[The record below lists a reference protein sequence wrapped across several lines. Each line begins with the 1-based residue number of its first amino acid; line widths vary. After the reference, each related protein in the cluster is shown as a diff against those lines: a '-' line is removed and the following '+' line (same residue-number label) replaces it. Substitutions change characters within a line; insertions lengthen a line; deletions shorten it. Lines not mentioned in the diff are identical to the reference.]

1 MSERENISANA
12 IPLRRNA
19 EGEEASLSSAD
30 AYLLE
35 RVDGFSSIE
44 ELALMVGIH
53 VKDAVGALMRLHDAG
68 VVRFADHDAGPQRD
82 DHAANVERDDSGEL
96 EVGSTDVRLM
106 PSVADDEERDAPPWW
121 SSASSAAAGDSEPW
135 EGSYAGK
142 MPLPVESTTRATPRA
157 SAQESGV
164 RKLKR
169 TADVPTLASG
179 AASKPTL
186 KRDAPK
192 PDGET
197 AAPQDGASVPSTP
210 PPPLPKVSSTVS
222 ATTPPPPAPR
232 PLGRSTGAKT
242 PAVDQRARALGD
254 TGELTSKT
262 LRSGARSRGE
272 EDDTDR
278 IETVANYGRDKEDTQ
293 PHPTPPESS
302 FRATPA
308 QGSSPTALP
317 ASGTSRYIT
326 REDEVDTESATAQVS
341 RPLAGRPDTE
351 TRPQDPVHDD
361 VTASHDPADAD
372 ETGPQQVAGRHKSG
386 VIAADN
392 DRRYGQPSEDDELPE
407 ADEVLASLDLSSR
420 ATDIVDPE
428 EFEGEQEKDTR
439 ETDALESKRPW
450 AGATIDED
458 VRRENT
464 QLQEHELR
472 MLSWYLNRV
481 RAGTYYSLLDL
492 DPNADDSTIAAAA
505 TDARRYLV
513 RLRETGRCSGRGD
526 KDIELVLGGVQ
537 RAEKVLGERESRR
550 RYDNA
555 LKALHELK
563 G

>member
-19 EGEEASLSSAD
+19 EGEAATLSSAD

-53 VKDAVGALMRLHDAG
+53 VRDAVSALLRLQDAG
-68 VVRFADHDAGPQRD
+68 VVSFADHDAGPQREEQSVD
-82 DHAANVERDDSGEL
+82 DQQDDSGEL
-96 EVGSTDVRLM
+96 EVGSTDVRLK
-106 PSVADDEERDAPPWW
+106 PGVADDEERAVRPWW
-121 SSASSAAAGDSEPW
+121 SSASSAAAGESEPW

-157 SAQESGV
+157 TAQGSGV

-169 TADVPTLASG
+169 TADVPTVASG
-179 AASKPTL
+179 AKSKPAL
-186 KRDAPK
+186 RRESSKPADAP
-192 PDGET
+192 T
-197 AAPQDGASVPSTP
+197 SQDGASAPSTP
-210 PPPLPKVSSTVS
+210 PPPLPKASTT
-222 ATTPPPPAPR
+222 AGTPPPPAPR
-232 PLGRSTGAKT
+232 TLGRSAGAKT
-242 PAVDQRARALGD
+242 PAVDQRSRALGD

-262 LRSGARSRGE
+262 LRSSARSRGE

-317 ASGTSRYIT
+317 ASGTSRYIPS
-326 REDEVDTESATAQVS
+326 EDEVDTESATAQIS
-341 RPLAGRPDTE
+341 RPVAGRPDTE
-351 TRPQDPVHDD
+351 TRPQDPVHDG

-372 ETGPQQVAGRHKSG
+372 ETGPQRVARRDQSA

-392 DRRYGQPSEDDELPE
+392 DRRFGEPSEDDELPE

-420 ATDIVDPE
+420 ATEIVDPE
-428 EFEGEQEKDTR
+428 EFEGDEEKDTR
-439 ETDALESKRPW
+439 ETDALEHKRPW
-450 AGATIDED
+450 ADASIDED

-464 QLQEHELR
+464 QLQDHELR

-481 RAGTYYSLLDL
+481 RSGTYYSLLDL
-492 DPNADDSTIAAAA
+492 DPDADDSTVAAAA
-505 TDARRYLV
+505 TDARRYLLK
-513 RLRETGRCSGRGD
+513 LRETGRCSVRGD

>member
-19 EGEEASLSSAD
+19 EGEAVSLSSAD

-53 VKDAVGALMRLHDAG
+53 VRDAVSALLRLQDAG
-68 VVRFADHDAGPQRD
+68 VVSFADHDAGPQREEQSVD
-82 DHAANVERDDSGEL
+82 DQQDDSGEL
-96 EVGSTDVRLM
+96 EVGSTDVRLK
-106 PSVADDEERDAPPWW
+106 PGVADDEERAVRPWW
-121 SSASSAAAGDSEPW
+121 SSASSAAAGESEPW

-142 MPLPVESTTRATPRA
+142 IPLPVESTTRATPRA
-157 SAQESGV
+157 TAQGSGA

-169 TADVPTLASG
+169 TADVPTVASG
-179 AASKPTL
+179 AASKLSL
-186 KRDAPK
+186 KREAPK
-192 PDGET
+192 QVD
-197 AAPQDGASVPSTP
+197 AATSQEGASVPSTP
-210 PPPLPKVSSTVS
+210 PPPLPKTSPT
-222 ATTPPPPAPR
+222 AARTPPPPAPR
-232 PLGRSTGAKT
+232 TLGRSAGAKT
-242 PAVDQRARALGD
+242 PAVDQRSRALSD

-262 LRSGARSRGE
+262 LRSSARSRGE

-302 FRATPA
+302 FRAAPA

-317 ASGTSRYIT
+317 ASGTSRYIP
-326 REDEVDTESATAQVS
+326 REDEVDTEPATAQIS
-341 RPLAGRPDTE
+341 RPVAGRPDTE
-351 TRPQDPVHDD
+351 TRPQDPVHDG
-361 VTASHDPADAD
+361 VTAPHDPADAD
-372 ETGPQQVAGRHKSG
+372 ETGPQRVAHPDQSA
-386 VIAADN
+386 VIPADN
-392 DRRYGQPSEDDELPE
+392 DRRFGQPSGDDELPE

-420 ATDIVDPE
+420 ATEIVDPE
-428 EFEGEQEKDTR
+428 EFEGEEEKDTR
-439 ETDALESKRPW
+439 ETDALEHKRPW
-450 AGATIDED
+450 ADATIDED
-458 VRRENT
+458 VRRENA
-464 QLQEHELR
+464 QLQGHELR

-481 RAGTYYSLLDL
+481 RSGTYYSLLDL
-492 DPNADDSTIAAAA
+492 DPNADDSTVAAAA
-505 TDARRYLV
+505 TDARRYLLK
-513 RLRETGRCSGRGD
+513 LRETGRCSVRGD